1 VFCVKTNREQRTENI
16 EQRTNPRSYMK
27 RITVPLDAETIDDLE
42 VGDEVLISGVIY
54 TMRDA
59 AHAKVVE
66 IIKKNGKLPF
76 DLQNQVIYYCGPT
89 PAKEGNVIGSCG
101 PTTSSRMDVFTP
113 VLLEHGL
120 KGMIGKGERSVA
132 VKDAIEKYGAVYFSA
147 MGGLGAE
154 YARDVK
160 KSDVIAFPELG
171 PEAIYKMEIED
182 FYAVVINDAKGNDFF
197 VINQYN

>member
-1 VFCVKTNREQRTENI
+1 
-16 EQRTNPRSYMK
+16 MK
-27 RITVPLDAETIDDLE
+27 RITAPLDAETIDDLE

-89 PAKEGNVIGSCG
+89 PTKEGNVIGSCG

-113 VLLEHGL
+113 LLLEHGL